1 MSAYSPATAMSAY
14 SQAPANYALMP
25 PPAFPPGG
33 ALMPPPA
40 YPPSMQ
46 GMLWADMSANS
57 ANVAPAA
64 AKKTNAYRPREGEK
78 LLGIEDCILQVL
90 IAQKIQVTRR
100 QG

>member
-1 MSAYSPATAMSAY
+1 
-14 SQAPANYALMP
+14 
-25 PPAFPPGG
+25 
-33 ALMPPPA
+33 
-40 YPPSMQ
+40 MQ

>member
-40 YPPSMQ
+40 YPPPMQ
-46 GMLWADMSANS
+46 GMLWTDMTANS
-57 ANVAPAA
+57 ANVAPSA
-64 AKKTNAYRPREGEK
+64 AKKTNAYRPREGEH
-78 LLGIEDCILQVL
+78 LLGI
-90 IAQKIQVTRR
+90 
-100 QG
+100 

>member
-1 MSAYSPATAMSAY
+1 
-14 SQAPANYALMP
+14 
-25 PPAFPPGG
+25 
-33 ALMPPPA
+33 
-40 YPPSMQ
+40 MQ

-78 LLGIEDCILQVL
+78 LLGIEGCILQVL